1 MNINELKLKLNNN
14 SFKDSIL
21 FFEKIDSTSTY
32 CKENFKILNDKSV
45 VIAKK
50 QSLGRGKNN
59 RSWKSPTGGL
69 YFSILLKNNLP
80 SQENIKLLPLVTS
93 VAVFNALKS
102 LNVSSSIKWP
112 NDLLIE
118 GKKLCGIL
126 VESKLSSSGIKYIV
140 IGIGIN
146 VNSISSSVDDELN
159 NIFISLK
166 EKYKLDFS
174 LESLLASIINNLD
187 NLLQKLNNN
196 KFNEILTTYRENCI
210 LIGKDVVLFNN
221 NEKKDVKILDVSND
235 GSLKVL
241 HRNEIEFINSGEFS
255 IDKNFF

>member
-14 SFKDSIL
+14 SFKGSIL

-32 CKENFKILNDKSV
+32 CKENFKTLNDKSI
-45 VIAKK
+45 VIAKE

-59 RSWKSPTGGL
+59 RTWKSPAGGL

-80 SQENIKLLPLVTS
+80 SQENVELLPLITS
-93 VAVFNALKS
+93 VAVFNALQS
-102 LNVSSSIKWP
+102 LNVNSSIKWP

-146 VNSISSSVDDELN
+146 VNSISSSIDNELN
-159 NIFISLK
+159 NMFVSLK
-166 EKYKLDFS
+166 EKYKADFS

-187 NLLQKLNNN
+187 LLLEKLNNN
-196 KFNEILTTYRENCI
+196 KFDEILTTYRENCI
-210 LIGKDVVLFNN
+210 LLGKTVVLFNN
-221 NEKKDVKILDVSND
+221 NEEKEVKILDVSND
-235 GSLKVL
+235 GTLKVL
-241 HRNEIEFINSGEFS
+241 HKNKVEFINSGEFS
-255 IDKNFF
+255 IDKKYL